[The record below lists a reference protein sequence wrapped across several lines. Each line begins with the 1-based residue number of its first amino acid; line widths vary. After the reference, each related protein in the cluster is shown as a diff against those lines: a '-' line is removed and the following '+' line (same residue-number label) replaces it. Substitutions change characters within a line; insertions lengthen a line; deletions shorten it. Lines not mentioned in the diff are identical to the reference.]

1 MAVGATNHRDLMFAF
16 QPLGF
21 IHHIGPAKQPLCF
34 PILRQMIEEGSDMFI
49 EMIENC
55 IPDRVDVGSVIR

>member
-1 MAVGATNHRDLMFAF
+1 MFAF